1 MLAVERCERSEK
13 KGRVTLGFL
22 ELFELFFNNFRRL
35 AMTQSHPSVTRQV
48 VQLLSEHG
56 FEGMAQAME
65 SLLNECMKIERQQAL
80 GVGPYQ
86 RGEAR
91 RGQANGFKPKTM
103 KTRIGPLALRV
114 PQVRG
119 AEFYPSVLER
129 GTRSE
134 KALRLALAEMYV
146 QGVSTSKVTKI
157 TEELCGCEIS
167 SSDVSRATALLDEEL
182 TKWRNRPLGL
192 VKYLILDARYEKVRV
207 AGCVRECSVLLAIG
221 VDAEGHRSILGV
233 SVSLSEAEVHWRE
246 FFKSLLAR
254 GLHGVEMITS
264 DAHAGLKEAR
274 QACFAGVPWQRC
286 QFHLMH
292 NALAHVPRQE
302 MKSEVM
308 DDLRGVFDAADQ
320 AAANEQLQR
329 VVRKYESSAPKL
341 AAWLEENVPESLT
354 VFRLPAAHRQR
365 LRTSNMLERLN
376 RELKRRT
383 RVATL
388 FPNEASLLRL
398 VTAILIEI
406 SEEWETGKRYVTFE
420 TK

>member
-1 MLAVERCERSEK
+1 
-13 KGRVTLGFL
+13 
-22 ELFELFFNNFRRL
+22 
-35 AMTQSHPSVTRQV
+35 MTHQPHRNVTRQV

-65 SLLNECMKIERQQAL
+65 CLFNECMKIERQQAL

-86 RGEAR
+86 RGEQR
-91 RGQANGFKPKTM
+91 RGQANGFKPKTV

-134 KALRLALAEMYV
+134 KALCLALAEMYV

-167 SSDVSRATALLDEEL
+167 SSDVSRATAMLDEEL
-182 TKWRNRPLGL
+182 TKWRNRPLGA

-207 AGCVRECSVLLAIG
+207 AGCVRECSVLLAVG
-221 VDAEGHRSILGV
+221 VDGEGRRSILGV

-246 FFKSLLAR
+246 FFKSLLQR
-254 GLHGVEMITS
+254 GLHGVELIVS

-274 QACFAGVPWQRC
+274 QACFSGVPWQRC

-302 MKSEVM
+302 LKSEVM
-308 DDLRGVFDAADQ
+308 ADLRGIFDAADQ

-329 VVRKYESSAPKL
+329 VVRKYEKSAPKL

-354 VFRLPAAHRQR
+354 VFRLPATHRQR
-365 LRTSNMLERLN
+365 LRTTNMLERLS
-376 RELKRRT
+376 REIKRRT

-388 FPNEASLLRL
+388 FPNEDSLLRL
-398 VTAILIEI
+398 VTAILVEV